1 MIEYRKRESILE
13 KTERLYRLTGDE
25 VQMVRPDGYVWG
37 LKLAEIATIRV
48 AYAPTRAKTNRYLAT
63 ITDHKKGRL
72 QYDNM
77 HFAGVADFE
86 DRSVAFSE
94 FTRFLI
100 DRVRSASPQARLMA
114 GAPAASYLGQLTLVA
129 VVFFVLALVI
139 FSLPVHA
146 GNLAITFFIK
156 AGIIIIF
163 LPFLF
168 RWIVKGR
175 PRQIA
180 FDAIPDDYLPR
191 PGVMA
196 RAGGSAAGDSAAGD

>member
-13 KTERLYRLTGDE
+13 KTERIYRLTGDE

-48 AYAPTRAKTNRYLAT
+48 AYAPTRSKTNRYLAT
-63 ITDHKKGRL
+63 IIDRKKARL

-77 HFAGVADFE
+77 HFAGIADFE
-86 DRSVAFSE
+86 DRSVTFSE

-100 DRVRSASPQARLMA
+100 DRVQSASPTARLMA
-114 GAPAASYLGQLTLVA
+114 GAPAASYVGQLAFVA
-129 VVFFVLALVI
+129 VVFFGLALVI
-139 FSLPVHA
+139 FSLPVSF

-156 AGIIIIF
+156 AGIIVVF

-175 PRQIA
+175 PRQVA
-180 FDAIPDDYLPR
+180 FDAIPQDYLPK
-191 PGVMA
+191 PGIMA
-196 RAGGSAAGDSAAGD
+196 RGDGSAVGD